1 MLVVGLLSTKQEA
14 QEIQQIAKI
23 CIIEDRVRF
32 IVRKQKIK
40 EMLENKKQLPQ

>member
-1 MLVVGLLSTKQEA
+1 MLVVGLLSTKQEV

-23 CIIEDRVRF
+23 CALEDRVRF

-40 EMLENKKQLPQ
+40 EMLENKKQP